1 MAIVGNE
8 HILAGDSG
16 SKALDKLDVVV
27 HTCNSSTGGKS
38 PRLQAPKTETS
49 LLYKA
54 NSSPDIDTEQRQ
66 SREGMDSEE

>member
-27 HTCNSSTGGKS
+27 HTCNFSTWEAKAQDYKL
-38 PRLQAPKTETS
+38 PRLRPACFTKQILVQT
-49 LLYKA
+49 
-54 NSSPDIDTEQRQ
+54 
-66 SREGMDSEE
+66 